1 MVAVCV
7 FISFHVGLFLTMEL
21 GVFPL
26 IAVAAWLAFIPG
38 AVWNK
43 FHGDHQESN
52 PDSVPEQRKTA
63 RWQKTMLT
71 LLLVLMIAW
80 NLGTLV
86 RSRDHIP
93 VPLQSLSRAIG
104 LDQNW
109 KMFAPAPTRLDAW
122 FLFEGRTSEEDTV
135 DAYSPEKTFT
145 RTPPKRISV
154 LYKDLR
160 WRKYFEHLAGQND
173 PRYAKAL
180 ASFLCRNWN
189 EGLKHEVPLAS
200 VSVYFQRSTQIQP
213 DALPP
218 PLVIQLCP

>member
-1 MVAVCV
+1 VV
-7 FISFHVGLFLTMEL
+7 FISFHLGLFVTMEL

-26 IAVAAWLAFIPG
+26 ISVAAWLAFIPG
-38 AVWNK
+38 SVWNK
-43 FHGDHQESN
+43 IRGEHQESH
-52 PDSVPEQRKTA
+52 PDSFPEQRTTP
-63 RWQKTMLT
+63 RWKKAALT
-71 LLLVLMIAW
+71 LLLVLMMAW

-93 VPLQSLSRAIG
+93 IPLQSLSRAMG

-109 KMFAPAPTRLDAW
+109 KMFAPAPTNLDAW
-122 FLFEGRTSEEDTV
+122 FLFEGKTAGEDTV
-135 DAYSPEKTFT
+135 NAYSPEKTFT
-145 RTPPKRISV
+145 RTPPKCISV

-180 ASFLCRNWN
+180 ASFLCQSWN
-189 EGLKHEVPLAS
+189 KDLKHGVRLES
-200 VSVYFQRSTQIQP
+200 ISVYFQRSTQIQS

-218 PLVIQLCP
+218 PLVIQPCP